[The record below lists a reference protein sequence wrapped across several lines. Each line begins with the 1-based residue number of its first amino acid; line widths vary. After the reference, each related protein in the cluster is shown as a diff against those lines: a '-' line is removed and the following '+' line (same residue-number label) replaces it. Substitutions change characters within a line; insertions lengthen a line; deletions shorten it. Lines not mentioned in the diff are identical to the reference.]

1 MELGLRLLAYF
12 AAALAAAQGAF
23 NGGHLVASAGHF
35 MTSLGSHLRV
45 CASDAFRP
53 PTCHIYLNTY
63 IYSLDSIPP
72 PLSLYLLW
80 GRGEGQLICYR
91 TEGGFSTGNREW
103 ALS

>member
-63 IYSLDSIPP
+63 IYSLDSISP
-72 PLSLYLLW
+72 S
-80 GRGEGQLICYR
+80 
-91 TEGGFSTGNREW
+91 FSIFYGAGVKAN
-103 ALS
+103 